1 LQHAGKCDRPAALQG
16 QDAKAETSTD
26 SPADQAACFLSQ
38 FLSEFTQVT
47 GAEVT
52 PGLPAAQQQQ
62 ELEVLSEAVRGGVPQ
77 IVLLLVFQVGTP
89 EAASKAFEQAIA
101 EGLRS
106 IVKALLGGPWTV
118 ITPSNAL
125 DLVRQAVV
133 AAADVDPTTDTPPPT
148 SGDDGSAGAGQSTPS
163 PEQRQ
168 QEQEQQQGAQ
178 ETLSG
183 GGGEEQG
190 ALQEGHEETV
200 CTAVDR
206 LGVLHLLVHA
216 AAKVLQY
223 AAPDQPP
230 CCASAAA
237 AAAPSPR
244 VTASSTASGSSIATD
259 AEQAPVSS
267 APASAAAPSHT
278 AQPAQ
283 TVLPSFQTVTNTALV
298 AAAGAGAVAA
308 VQYLIRLGADP
319 LSDWEASIR
328 AAAGNNQISVI
339 EDLVKYG

>member
-1 LQHAGKCDRPAALQG
+1 M
-16 QDAKAETSTD
+16 AETSTD

-38 FLSEFTQVT
+38 FLSESTQVT

-52 PGLPAAQQQQ
+52 PGLPAVQQQQ

-77 IVLLLVFQVGTP
+77 IVLLLVFQAGTP

-101 EGLRS
+101 EGRRS
-106 IVKALLGGPWTV
+106 IVTALLEGPWTV
-118 ITPSNAL
+118 MTPSNAL
-125 DLVRQAVV
+125 DLVKQAVV
-133 AAADVDPTTDTPPPT
+133 AAADVDPSSDTPPPT
-148 SGDDGSAGAGQSTPS
+148 SGDGSAGASQSVPS
-163 PEQRQ
+163 QDQQQQ
-168 QEQEQQQGAQ
+168 QEEGKQEK
-178 ETLSG
+178 LSG
-183 GGGEEQG
+183 RAREEQG
-190 ALQEGHEETV
+190 ALQGGDEGTV

-216 AAKVLQY
+216 AARALQC
-223 AAPDQPP
+223 ATPDQPP
-230 CCASAAA
+230 CSASAAPA
-237 AAAPSPR
+237 EATPPR
-244 VTASSTASGSSIATD
+244 VTASSTASGFCIASGT
-259 AEQAPVSS
+259 EQAP
-267 APASAAAPSHT
+267 AAADGAPSHT

-283 TVLPSFQTVTNTALV
+283 TVSPSLQQVTNTALV

-328 AAAGNNQISVI
+328 AAADNNQIGVI